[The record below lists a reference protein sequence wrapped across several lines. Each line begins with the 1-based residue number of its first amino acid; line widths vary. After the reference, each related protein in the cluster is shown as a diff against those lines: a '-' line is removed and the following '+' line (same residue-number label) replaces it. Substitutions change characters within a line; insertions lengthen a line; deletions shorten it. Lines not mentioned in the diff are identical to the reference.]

1 MSSSLSMRL
10 QHSLNAL
17 HVYARLCRRLPQRR
31 ARKIARVYERI
42 MHPFLYTTTGARK

>member
-17 HVYARLCRRLPQRR
+17 HVYARLCRRLPQRK

-42 MHPFLYTTTGARK
+42 VHPFLYATTGARK

>member
-1 MSSSLSMRL
+1 MSLSLFMRL
-10 QHSLNAL
+10 QHCLNSL

-42 MHPFLYTTTGARK
+42 IHPFLYTTTDARK